1 MEKANR
7 IHKLQALLEISR
19 ELNSYLQPEDLVQ
32 LVLEKAME
40 VAAAEAGTLWL
51 VGEDGYI
58 APLVARGPRADG
70 LKGLRLAPGE
80 GLAGQVVARNQPSL
94 VEDVTRD
101 PAWASRFDQTTGF
114 ITRSLLCVPLRAREK
129 VIGCLQLINKTT
141 GNGLFNPEDLDLAL
155 AFAGHAA
162 IALENSRL
170 YSQLHTLLHSLI
182 TALTSSL
189 DARDP
194 YTRGHSERVARY
206 SLMAGRELGLT
217 AEELESL
224 ERAALLH
231 DLGKIGI
238 RDHVLLQEGP
248 LDKDKWEI
256 MKTHPQIG
264 ARILEDVAP
273 RSLVR
278 DIYAGALYHQEK
290 YDGTGYPQGLKRE
303 EIPLVGRIISVADTF
318 DAITTDRPYRK
329 GAPLPE
335 ALAEIRRFA
344 GVQFDPQ
351 VAAAFCRAM
360 EKSTTPEAG

>member
-1 MEKANR
+1 
-7 IHKLQALLEISR
+7 
-19 ELNSYLQPEDLVQ
+19 
-32 LVLEKAME
+32 ME

-51 VGEDGYI
+51 VEEDGYL
-58 APLVARGPRADG
+58 APLMARGPRADS

-80 GLAGQVVARNQPSL
+80 GLAGQVVERNEPRL
-94 VEDVTRD
+94 VEDVTKD
-101 PAWASRFDQTTGF
+101 PAWAGRFDQTTSF
-114 ITRSLLCVPLRAREK
+114 VTRSILCVPLRARAK
-129 VIGCLQLINKTT
+129 VIGCLQLINKLSD
-141 GNGLFNPEDLDLAL
+141 NSLFGQDDLELAL

-162 IALENSRL
+162 IALENGRL

-182 TALTSSL
+182 GALTSSL

-194 YTRGHSERVARY
+194 YTHGHSERVARY
-206 SLMAGRELGLT
+206 SLMIGRELGFT
-217 AEELESL
+217 AEEMANL

-231 DLGKIGI
+231 DIGKIGI

-248 LDKDKWEI
+248 LDKEKYEI

-264 ARILEDVAP
+264 ARILEDVTP

-278 DIYAGALYHQEK
+278 GIYEGALYHQEK
-290 YDGTGYPQGLKRE
+290 CDGTGYPQGLKDG

-329 GAPLPE
+329 GAPVPE
-335 ALAEIRRFA
+335 ALAEIRRCA
-344 GVQFDPQ
+344 GTQFDPQ

-360 EKSTTPEAG
+360 ENSLPSGT